1 MIFIEEQREK
11 TKFEGSLPPT
21 SDEICFILRRKLM
34 EGQEVR
40 DWQRK
45 EKNIKKLQKN
55 KLNLLQN
62 LLEERENLAELENK
76 KRIDILKQKNTEQKN
91 LLKVVL
97 DKRKVKVLRKVQ
109 KIRNAFLNLNKK
121 KDLIDEY
128 KDYSSKIY
136 AKLTREGLCP
146 NFLNESFNFNF
157 EQFQNLESFN
167 KFIDILSETDLEF
180 DLEKHS
186 NLVLHTQQKLTK
198 LERYHRYL

>member
-1 MIFIEEQREK
+1 
-11 TKFEGSLPPT
+11 
-21 SDEICFILRRKLM
+21 M